1 MHILTLFSG
10 HSFLGGRAVAH
21 KTRTDALSILSRN
34 VNAVVVLDFDG
45 VSGVSH
51 SFCDELLSPLADLL
65 QEDVVRRVKLSNCTV
80 GTLSDLSRVA
90 EMHALPMP
98 SVLKFA

>member
-1 MHILTLFSG
+1 MHKLTLFSG
-10 HSFLGGRAVAH
+10 HSFLGGRAVAY
-21 KTRTDALSILSRN
+21 KTRTDALSILSSN

-65 QEDVVRRVKLSNCTV
+65 QDDVVRRVKLSNCTPS
-80 GTLSDLSRVA
+80 TLSDLSRVA